1 MRRLLEDN
9 KKKTRYNL
17 VIYTIQTFII
27 LSKRNKRDIGTFQLH
42 NINKLFTVVTVVSD
56 FKKSDFEINAALE

>member
-17 VIYTIQTFII
+17 VIYTIQTFTI